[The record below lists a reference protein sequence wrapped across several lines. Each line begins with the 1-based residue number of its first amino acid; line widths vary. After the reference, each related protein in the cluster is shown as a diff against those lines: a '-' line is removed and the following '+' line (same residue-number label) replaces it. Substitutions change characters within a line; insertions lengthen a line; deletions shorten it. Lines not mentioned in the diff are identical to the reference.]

1 MKNTRSMRSCLAH
14 STHFT
19 DRYDRDAS
27 RYHQGVYKRKRAD
40 LVGVIDSTL
49 SPLFLGQL
57 KNLHKACLVKY
68 KQEMVDGMRGEG
80 YNFAEV
86 VAAARERLEKRF
98 LDGAKEALVEGTDW
112 SYEEELQLLRDE
124 ARSVADQCRKDE
136 TKKMVNVIEVR
147 HSLCFC
153 VNCRSCYTN
162 PCSATSRSKYPN
174 LLIST
179 STSLPQT
186 CGIRYSRC
194 SGKPSK
200 KPRHRIWARPRVRG
214 GPLVADVQ

>member
-1 MKNTRSMRSCLAH
+1 MVTQDTHDMVSHLAYRAY
-14 STHFT
+14 FPA

-68 KQEMVDGMRGEG
+68 KQEMIDGMRGEG

-147 HSLCFC
+147 HSLDSQY
-153 VNCRSCYTN
+153 RR
-162 PCSATSRSKYPN
+162 PC
-174 LLIST
+174 
-179 STSLPQT
+179 
-186 CGIRYSRC
+186 
-194 SGKPSK
+194 
-200 KPRHRIWARPRVRG
+200 
-214 GPLVADVQ
+214 